1 MSTERVVKEKGKED
15 GEVLVIE
22 QEQAS
27 AHILT
32 VFALRVRPR
41 GSEATWLVS
50 LSAQA
55 APDAWPEYEKRFRD
69 VVKSFKL
76 IYPGRAD
83 NTKNSKPPAA
93 QSNKSSEYIKSTE
106 ARPRPPARH
115 RAACGGAHGCFPVGV
130 VVRRPRTKS
139 WARSSRISRRL
150 RASTS
155 SSADERERGWQ
166 STGAGGRAG
175 PAGIYYS
182 PNKRANSTLQH
193 RDCSSTRIRTLVK
206 EIRRAAPFQERSRAG
221 GHEVADEVGHLGE

>member
-1 MSTERVVKEKGKED
+1 MG
-15 GEVLVIE
+15 GQVIE

-76 IYPGRAD
+76 IYPD
-83 NTKNSKPPAA
+83 FKPPAA
-93 QSNKSSEYIKSTE
+93 KRNKSSEYIKSTE

-115 RAACGGAHGCFPVGV
+115 CAACGGAHGCFPVGV
-130 VVRRPRTKS
+130 VVGRPRTRS

-175 PAGIYYS
+175 PAGIY
-182 PNKRANSTLQH
+182 
-193 RDCSSTRIRTLVK
+193 
-206 EIRRAAPFQERSRAG
+206 
-221 GHEVADEVGHLGE
+221 